1 MLIGMLIEEP
11 SSSIRDVRA
20 KAALLVGSAE
30 LEAMRIRLTAK
41 NESARLIDK
50 ATDEIKESNR
60 LLLADIGKDLDRCF
74 SRKVSEGHR
83 RSTELR
89 ERALRRTDA
98 TGSYLFNGFG
108 KYIADISMAAKK
120 QVV

>member
-1 MLIGMLIEEP
+1 MLIWMLIEEP

-41 NESARLIDK
+41 NESERLIDK

-83 RSTELR
+83 RSAELR
-89 ERALRRTDA
+89 ERALRRTD
-98 TGSYLFNGFG
+98 TTCSYLFNGFG

-120 QVV
+120 HVV